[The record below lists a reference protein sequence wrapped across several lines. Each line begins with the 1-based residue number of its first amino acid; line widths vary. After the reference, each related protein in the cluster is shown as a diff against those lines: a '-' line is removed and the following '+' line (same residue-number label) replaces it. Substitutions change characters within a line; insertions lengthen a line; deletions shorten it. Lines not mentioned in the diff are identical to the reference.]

1 MGSEGFFSLENGE
14 TINSAVYRDQI
25 LLGPLQQFWKE
36 AFESIDTSVVMEDNA
51 PVYKKVYIPVRVNL
65 GMQILNQPANSPDL
79 NPIENIWS
87 YMKDIITK
95 DYATISS
102 AEEMKRIVKRIWD
115 NFEDREWDKL
125 IESLPNRMAAVIAVK
140 GGSTRY

>member
-51 PVYKKVYIPVRVNL
+51 PVYKKVCIPV
-65 GMQILNQPANSPDL
+65 
-79 NPIENIWS
+79 
-87 YMKDIITK
+87 
-95 DYATISS
+95 
-102 AEEMKRIVKRIWD
+102 
-115 NFEDREWDKL
+115 
-125 IESLPNRMAAVIAVK
+125 
-140 GGSTRY
+140 